1 MRRPAP
7 QKRVVFGESYTWQN
21 TRQATCIDTLKELR
35 QVMLGFDL
43 DPTNSARHLEA
54 WSQSCP
60 AWGED
65 IAQHENEILSIFV
78 DICSLF
84 HREPEVNHRA
94 SSEEPSA
101 ESYLFSYLRM
111 VETNARRTSSHIC
124 NCIAPCTGS
133 LRRLSSWM
141 DLRN

>member
-1 MRRPAP
+1 MRRSGRRSVSSLA
-7 QKRVVFGESYTWQN
+7 QSSRGKD

-43 DPTNSARHLEA
+43 DPSNGARHLA
-54 WSQSCP
+54 GWTQTCP
-60 AWGED
+60 AQSED
-65 IAQHENEILSIFV
+65 ITQHEDEILSIFV

-94 SSEEPSA
+94 SGEEPSA

-111 VETNARRTSSHIC
+111 VETM
-124 NCIAPCTGS
+124 PKDF
-133 LRRLSSWM
+133 LRHL
-141 DLRN
+141 